1 MEPQA
6 ATAWAKTHTLPS
18 LPSLLVTS
26 ASLSR
31 RLQLSVRK
39 AAWMASLFDRTYAP
53 FTDALRNSR
62 RWLMKAE
69 SEHSSRLLCQP
80 LCMASLTLLGASERI
95 QHVFPNFALPQA
107 RKGVFSRVWS
117 EWFLSWSHYSVAV

>member
-31 RLQLSVRK
+31 RLQLS
-39 AAWMASLFDRTYAP
+39 
-53 FTDALRNSR
+53 
-62 RWLMKAE
+62 E
-69 SEHSSRLLCQP
+69 SEKPHGWP
-80 LCMASLTLLGASERI
+80 PSLTELMPVSQTLSET
-95 QHVFPNFALPQA
+95 PED
-107 RKGVFSRVWS
+107 G
-117 EWFLSWSHYSVAV
+117 